1 MMARQE
7 ILNDIEAT
15 LGIVPGFMEG
25 MADMILEH
33 TWSFLKDFLM
43 IDTALSAKTKAL
55 IGIGSAS
62 TLRCDYWVPF
72 LAGLAQLG
80 GASDEE
86 IAEAITVASGVARDS
101 VYLNGI
107 AYDQATFMGELA
119 QVAEHVQ
126 SGDEHCQSQRLG
138 SSVIS
143 LQI

>member
-1 MMARQE
+1 
-7 ILNDIEAT
+7 
-15 LGIVPGFMEG
+15 MEG

-72 LAGLAQLG
+72 LTGLAQLG

-107 AYDQATFMGELA
+107 AYDHETFMGELA
-119 QVAEHVQ
+119 QVAEHAQ
-126 SGDEHCQSQRLG
+126 SGD
-138 SSVIS
+138 
-143 LQI
+143 